1 MIKELKEIFTPQPF
15 TKKDLLEVL
24 LGAVTAL
31 FFIFIGWLIGASPAF
46 GYFNPAS
53 TGGTLAYVDTTDY
66 TFTMFC
72 PIPSQVNNL
81 SLYFTRSGIYD
92 DKNVDMYI
100 NGNYYDTEY
109 IPIGAGPTATGKEN
123 TFASSTFKFICNGS
137 HNIRIM
143 ASSTVRLATFTRA
156 AQASS
161 TPPLFTTPYFE
172 NNPKTGYVY
181 GMSEYVVLASSSV
194 SDSSSGSDSINV
206 VTSGGGFPMITQ
218 TNCTITSTSS
228 TCVNT
233 FDEFTIIAMIAGIF
247 ILLYSFFIWQIVM
260 WRKRNRNNFDPT

>member
-1 MIKELKEIFTPQPF
+1 MKIIKYFSFLAFI
-15 TKKDLLEVL
+15 
-24 LGAVTAL
+24 ASL
-31 FFIFIGWLIGASPAF
+31 FFLGSILNTQA
-46 GYFNPAS
+46 YFNPAS
-53 TGGTLAYVDTTDY
+53 TGGSLAYVDTTDY

-109 IPIGAGPTATGKEN
+109 IPIGAGPTGTGKEN
-123 TFASSTFKFICNGS
+123 TFASSTFTFICNGS

-143 ASSTVRLATFTRA
+143 ASSTVRLATFVRA

-161 TPPLFTTPYFE
+161 TPPLFSTPYFE

-181 GMSEYVVLASSSV
+181 GMSQYTVLASSTQSQ
-194 SDSSSGSDSINV
+194 SSSGSNNTSV

-228 TCVNT
+228 LCVNT
-233 FDEFTIIAMIAGIF
+233 FDDFTTQAMIFGIF
-247 ILLYSFFIWQIVM
+247 LAIVVVVVWLVM
-260 WRKRNRNNFDPT
+260 QFKLKRRNDFDIN